1 MKNSFN
7 VTLNEQIIY
16 SYTEQPAP
24 ARLRRYLDEME
35 SHMESG
41 IALGEQHIEQPSDF
55 QKLQYVAMQLFNAL
69 DKKDAN
75 MAEVMSAYLLNRNVD
90 LREIC
95 VTLMDDVINLK
106 LI

>member
-1 MKNSFN
+1 MKNSFK

-16 SYTEQPAP
+16 SYIDKPAP
-24 ARLRRYLDEME
+24 ARLRRYLDEIE
-35 SHMESG
+35 SHMERG
-41 IALGEQHIEQPSDF
+41 IKLGEQHVEKPSDL

-69 DKKDAN
+69 DNKNLNK
-75 MAEVMSAYLLNRNVD
+75 AEVMSAYLKNRNAD

-95 VTLMDDVINLK
+95 VTQMDDVINLK